1 MRQLGWSTP
10 AAISNDREEWSSA
23 MEAHTTDSTDTTDAL
38 DTTEPDEETTATPE
52 VATTEPAVMH
62 REIAEWRGRVL
73 VDSAGERIGKLEE
86 VYFDVET
93 DEPQFGTVKEGF
105 VGRHLTFVPLTGIT
119 IGPDNLQ
126 VPVTKAQVKSAQNIA
141 LQGGELTQADESA
154 LYHHYELNYT
164 APDTQSGRRL
174 ARR

>member
-1 MRQLGWSTP
+1 
-10 AAISNDREEWSSA
+10 
-23 MEAHTTDSTDTTDAL
+23 MEAHTTDTIETKESDD
-38 DTTEPDEETTATPE
+38 ETTAAPE
-52 VATTEPAVMH
+52 QPAEAEAVTAEPAVMH
-62 REIAEWRGRVL
+62 REIAEWRGWVL

-105 VGRHLTFVPLTGIT
+105 IGRHLTFVPLTGIT

-126 VPVTKAQVKSAQNIA
+126 VPVTKEQVSSAPNIA
-141 LQGGELTQADESA
+141 LQGGELTQADESV
-154 LYHHYELNYT
+154 LYHHYQLNYT
-164 APDTQSGRRL
+164 PPDTQSGRRL

>member
-1 MRQLGWSTP
+1 
-10 AAISNDREEWSSA
+10 
-23 MEAHTTDSTDTTDAL
+23 MEAHTSDTIETNEA
-38 DTTEPDEETTATPE
+38 EEETTAPE
-52 VATTEPAVMH
+52 PQADPEAAAAEPAVMH

-73 VDSAGERIGKLEE
+73 IDSAGERIGKLEE

-105 VGRHLTFVPLTGIT
+105 IGRHLTFVPLTGIT

-126 VPVTKAQVKSAQNIA
+126 VPVTKAQVSSAPNIA
-141 LQGGELTQADESA
+141 LEGGELTLADESA
-154 LYHHYELNYT
+154 LYHHYQFNYT
-164 APDTQSGRRL
+164 PLETQTGRRL

>member
-1 MRQLGWSTP
+1 
-10 AAISNDREEWSSA
+10 
-23 MEAHTTDSTDTTDAL
+23 MEAHTTDTIETKESDD
-38 DTTEPDEETTATPE
+38 ETTTAPE
-52 VATTEPAVMH
+52 QPAGAEAAVMH

-105 VGRHLTFVPLTGIT
+105 IGRHLTFVPLTGIT

-126 VPVTKAQVKSAQNIA
+126 VPVTKEQVSSAPNIA
-141 LQGGELTQADESA
+141 LQGGELTQADESV
-154 LYHHYELNYT
+154 LYHHYQLNYT
-164 APDTQSGRRL
+164 PPDTQSGRRL

>member
-1 MRQLGWSTP
+1 MQ
-10 AAISNDREEWSSA
+10 
-23 MEAHTTDSTDTTDAL
+23 AHTTDTIETNES
-38 DTTEPDEETTATPE
+38 DE
-52 VATTEPAVMH
+52 ATTISPEQPADAEAVTAEPAVMH
-62 REIAEWRGRVL
+62 REIAEWRGRDL

-105 VGRHLTFVPLTGIT
+105 IGRHLTFVPLTGIV

-126 VPVTKAQVKSAQNIA
+126 VPVTKEQVSSAPNIA
-141 LQGGELTQADESA
+141 LQGGELSQGDESA
-154 LYHHYELNYT
+154 LYHHYQLNYT
-164 APDTQSGRRL
+164 PPETQSGRRL

>member
-1 MRQLGWSTP
+1 
-10 AAISNDREEWSSA
+10 
-23 MEAHTTDSTDTTDAL
+23 MEAHTTDTIVTNESGD
-38 DTTEPDEETTATPE
+38 ETTSAPE
-52 VATTEPAVMH
+52 QPADAEAVTADPAVMH
-62 REIAEWRGRVL
+62 REIAEWRGRDL

-105 VGRHLTFVPLTGIT
+105 IGRHLTFVPLTGIT

-126 VPVTKAQVKSAQNIA
+126 VPVTKEQVSSAPNIA

-154 LYHHYELNYT
+154 LYHHYQLNYT
-164 APDTQSGRRL
+164 PPDTQSGRRL